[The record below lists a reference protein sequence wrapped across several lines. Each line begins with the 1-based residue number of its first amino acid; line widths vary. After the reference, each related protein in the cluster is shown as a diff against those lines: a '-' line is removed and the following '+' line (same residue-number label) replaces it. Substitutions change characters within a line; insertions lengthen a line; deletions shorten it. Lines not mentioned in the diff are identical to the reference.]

1 MWHERWD
8 GLPSEE
14 FLTSLDPLLAGFRA
28 RLFENTATA
37 EKPVGKLCPEWA
49 ERLGL
54 STDVVVAG
62 SAFDCHMGAVGA
74 GVKPH
79 TFVRVIGTSTCD
91 IMIADSK
98 EIGNNLI
105 RGICRAGRRLGH
117 ARVYWFGS
125 RTVGFRRYLRLVQ
138 TGVGVS
144 VARNRGKERFA
155 R

>member
-1 MWHERWD
+1 MVCRPRNSSRRSIRCWPDSVRVCSKIRR
-8 GLPSEE
+8 PPKNP
-14 FLTSLDPLLAGFRA
+14 LD
-28 RLFENTATA
+28 
-37 EKPVGKLCPEWA
+37 KLCPEWA

-98 EIGNNLI
+98 EIGNNLNQLAFVANATGLIDESEYYKEVI
-105 RGICRAGRRLGH
+105 R
-117 ARVYWFGS
+117 
-125 RTVGFRRYLRLVQ
+125 LRDALWRIEQAV
-138 TGVGVS
+138 TGVTDGTDEDL
-144 VARNRGKERFA
+144 AD
-155 R
+155 